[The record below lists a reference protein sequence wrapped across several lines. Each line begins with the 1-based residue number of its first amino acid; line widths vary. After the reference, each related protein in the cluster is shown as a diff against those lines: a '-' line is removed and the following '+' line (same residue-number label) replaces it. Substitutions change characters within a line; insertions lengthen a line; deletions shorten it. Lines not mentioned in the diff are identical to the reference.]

1 MDPFTASLQDCSHRF
16 IPYMSGVHSTAIIQ
30 YGNARYSITVARQ
43 EEVGIPVFVPATS
56 GISNNTITSS
66 SSILGKRNYSEMF
79 SESSSKIPRY
89 EVMSE
94 LYPEFGHNFK

>member
-1 MDPFTASLQDCSHRF
+1 
-16 IPYMSGVHSTAIIQ
+16 MSGVHSTAIIQ
-30 YGNARYSITVARQ
+30 YGNVRYSITVVRQ

-56 GISNNTITSS
+56 SISNNTLTPA
-66 SSILGKRNYSEMF
+66 SILGKRNYSEMF
-79 SESSSKIPRY
+79 SEASSKIPRY